1 MTGHKIIEQIDRLL
15 DIGITLSNGEKTDT
29 LLRKILPAAKSIT
42 TADYGT
48 LCQKKKLNNLIDTNM
63 TDTLHLST
71 PSCGDDHDPA
81 AIPAEIARQRI
92 LDAVTPLA
100 ETETERLPLL
110 QSLDRVLSEPVIA
123 GINVPPHDNS
133 AMDGYALNAGELPG
147 NGTRDLRVIGDSFA
161 GHPFNA
167 ACGRGECVRIMTGA
181 VIPAGTDTVI
191 PQEHVEML
199 NEQTIRIDGRTR
211 PGENVRQAG
220 EDLMLGQTVLDK
232 GRRITAADLGLLASL
247 GISAIPVLR
256 RLRVAFF
263 TTGDELRGVGEA
275 LRPGEIHDSNR
286 YTLFGML
293 THQHCLI
300 SDLGVVGDDPQALR
314 AALKAAAKEHDVI
327 ISTGG
332 VSVGAADH
340 VRSALSELGH
350 IDFWKVAMK
359 PGRPLTFGHV
369 QQAWFFGLPG
379 NPVAAMVS
387 FCQFVQPALQRLAGE
402 TANPPLSL
410 HATTTST
417 LKKRAGRTEYQ
428 RGILSLAEDGSMQV
442 RKTGEQGSGILL
454 SMSRANCF
462 IVLSAEQTHVEP
474 GAQVMVQPF
483 AGFL

>member
-1 MTGHKIIEQIDRLL
+1 MT
-15 DIGITLSNGEKTDT
+15 N
-29 LLRKILPAAKSIT
+29 
-42 TADYGT
+42 
-48 LCQKKKLNNLIDTNM
+48 
-63 TDTLHLST
+63 TLHLSA
-71 PSCGDDHDPA
+71 PSCGDDHDPS

-92 LDAVTPLA
+92 LGAITPLA
-100 ETETERLPLL
+100 ETETECLPLL
-110 QSLDRVLSEPVIA
+110 QSLDRVLSESVVA
-123 GINVPPHDNS
+123 GANVPPHDNS
-133 AMDGYALNAGELPG
+133 AMDGYALHAGELPAS
-147 NGTRDLRVIGDSFA
+147 GTRDLRIIGDSFA
-161 GHPFNA
+161 GHPFSGE
-167 ACGRGECVRIMTGA
+167 CGRGECVRIMTGA

-191 PQEHVEML
+191 PQEHVEVIDEL
-199 NEQTIRIDGRTR
+199 TIRIDARTR
-211 PGENVRQAG
+211 SGENVRKIG
-220 EDLMLGQTVLDK
+220 EDLRLGQPVLYK
-232 GRRITAADLGLLASL
+232 GRRVTPADLGLLASL
-247 GISAIPVLR
+247 GITDVSVQR

-263 TTGDELRGVGEA
+263 TTGDELRGIGED

-300 SDLGVVGDDPQALR
+300 TDLGVVGDDPPALR
-314 AALKAAAKEHDVI
+314 AALKVAAREHDVI

-332 VSVGAADH
+332 VSVGAADL

-369 QQAWFFGLPG
+369 RQALFFGLPG

-410 HATTTST
+410 YATTTST

-428 RGILSLAEDGSMQV
+428 RGILSPAEDGSMQV

-462 IVLSAEQTHVEP
+462 IVLSAEQTRVEP
-474 GAQVMVQPF
+474 GAQIMVQPF